1 MKITEGS
8 LRRLVRQV
16 ITEQAEGIQSP
27 EYTQKREQRQAL
39 LAQFK
44 TDRDAAMARPFVRG
58 KGFTPAER
66 KKAYEH
72 GEMLQGLAE
81 DLVNVIEPAYDEVK
95 QRLDDA
101 FRQKDLAAFEE
112 GLEALR
118 WDVIARH
125 KISTKTQR
133 AQGPR
138 KLFRFDRE
146 LQRELASSLKKIL
159 DARDQAEKWLVN
171 QKRTPAERERAAAAS
186 QRMRAAWGSI

>member
-1 MKITEGS
+1 MRLTKID
-8 LRRLVRQV
+8 LRRLIKQV
-16 ITEQAEGIQSP
+16 IVEQVSSAQAS

-44 TDRDAAMARPFVRG
+44 ADRDAAMARPFIRG

-95 QRLDDA
+95 QQLDDA

-125 KISTKTQR
+125 KISTKSQR

-146 LQRELASSLKKIL
+146 LQRELVSSLKKIL
-159 DARDQAEKWLVN
+159 DTRSQAEKWLVN

-186 QRMRAAWGSI
+186 QRMKAAWGSL

>member
-44 TDRDAAMARPFVRG
+44 ADRDAAMARPFVRG

-95 QRLDDA
+95 QQLDDA

-186 QRMRAAWGSI
+186 QRMRAAWGN